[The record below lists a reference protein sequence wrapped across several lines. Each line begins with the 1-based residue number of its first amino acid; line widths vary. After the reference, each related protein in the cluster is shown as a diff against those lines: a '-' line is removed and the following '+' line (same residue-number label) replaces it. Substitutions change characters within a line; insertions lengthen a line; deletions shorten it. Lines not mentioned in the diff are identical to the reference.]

1 MAFRNAA
8 ISSVGTSLTTLY
20 TCPASTEAVVHA
32 LYLSNKHATDTIQV
46 TVQVTLNGGTPV
58 NLIYNASILAG
69 QTMIFDKPINL
80 RFVGGGTADVIKVQA
95 STTAALDAFASIL
108 ETAAS

>member
-8 ISSVGTSLTTLY
+8 LASVGTSLTTLY

-32 LYLSNKHATDTIQV
+32 LYIANTHATDTVTV
-46 TVQVTLNGGTPV
+46 TVQLVLNGATTV
-58 NLIYNASILAG
+58 DLIAGGAILAG

-80 RFVGGGTADVIKVQA
+80 RVATTADVIKISA
-95 STTAALDAFASIL
+95 STAGVVDVFASIL
-108 ETAAS
+108 QTPAS